1 MKKERK
7 TGKQATG
14 GGGRRRHGEGPR
26 AEAPGGK
33 PPHTAQRTER
43 RKQQRPKAPHLG
55 SSFEFEA
62 YPCDRWNAA
71 LAIVSAALD
80 LLRVLMMTG
89 PETLMVWRREAKT
102 SCSGKSASPPP
113 LGEASWGALLSTNVS
128 IAIVN
133 MPLRDLAVLSGRF
146 RRPDPGGAKLNPR
159 LPACCLLTSPRVVGD
174 LHRGRHLLRASSG
187 T

>member
-1 MKKERK
+1 MFCFLTRVEVGSLSLKKERK

-14 GGGRRRHGEGPR
+14 GGGPARHGEGPR

-33 PPHTAQRTER
+33 PPHTAQRTGR
-43 RKQQRPKAPHLG
+43 RDAHRAQGPPPAR
-55 SSFEFEA
+55 SFEFEP
-62 YPCDRWNAA
+62 YPCEGWRG
-71 LAIVSAALD
+71 ICPFVSAVLD

-89 PETLMVWRREAKT
+89 PKTLMVWRASAKT

-146 RRPDPGGAKLNPR
+146 RRPDPGGAKPPPARL
-159 LPACCLLTSPRVVGD
+159 LPAD
-174 LHRGRHLLRASSG
+174 LPAGCR
-187 T
+187 

>member
-1 MKKERK
+1 MFCFLTRVEVGSLSLKKERK
-7 TGKQATG
+7 DRKQATG
-14 GGGRRRHGEGPR
+14 GGGPARNGEGPR

-33 PPHTAQRTER
+33 PPHTARRTGR
-43 RKQQRPKAPHLG
+43 RKGHRAQGPPPRR
-55 SSFEFEA
+55 SFEFEA
-62 YPCDRWNAA
+62 SPQCWRAAPC
-71 LAIVSAALD
+71 AIVSAALD

-89 PETLMVWRREAKT
+89 PETLMVWRASAKT

-146 RRPDPGGAKLNPR
+146 RRPDPGGAKPPPARL
-159 LPACCLLTSPRVVGD
+159 LPAD
-174 LHRGRHLLRASSG
+174 LPAGCR
-187 T
+187 